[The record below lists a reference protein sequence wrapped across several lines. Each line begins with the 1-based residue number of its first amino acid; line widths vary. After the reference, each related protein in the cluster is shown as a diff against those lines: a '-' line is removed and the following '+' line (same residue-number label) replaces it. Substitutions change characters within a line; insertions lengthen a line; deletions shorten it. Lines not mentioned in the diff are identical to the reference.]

1 MTSTDK
7 LREDWQKAEAEAIRI
22 QAEKDKAIDEIRA
35 KYGDRQRKAVDE
47 AAAKQKVYLD
57 AEAAAA
63 LVGRPDGPAVA
74 AALGLTL
81 PE

>member
-7 LREDWQKAEAEAIRI
+7 LREDWQKAEAEAIEI

-63 LVGRPDGPAVA
+63 LVGRPDGRRSPQPSAS
-74 AALGLTL
+74 
-81 PE
+81 PFS